1 MVEVSL
7 TRLDLNRRGKATN
20 GFIKVTAPIQR
31 DSLIVVSVGVLRVDL
46 NSGCVIL
53 DSKTELA

>member
-7 TRLDLNRRGKATN
+7 TRLNLNRRGKATD

-31 DSLIVVSVGVLRVDL
+31 DALIVVSVGVLRVDL
-46 NSGCVIL
+46 NGGCVIL